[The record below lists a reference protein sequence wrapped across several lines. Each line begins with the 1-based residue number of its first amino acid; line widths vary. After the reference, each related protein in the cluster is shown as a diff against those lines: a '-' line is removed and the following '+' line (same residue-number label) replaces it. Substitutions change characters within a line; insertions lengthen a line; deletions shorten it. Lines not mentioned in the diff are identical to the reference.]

1 MTIHLI
7 TGRAGEPHVTSVDAG
22 KFNANV
28 FGRGRYVLDGCEC
41 TVIDSNNLSIAE
53 GVMLVDG
60 RQVNIEGTGE
70 PVVIE
75 NGQSGYNR
83 IDLVCLR
90 YQRSEGIETI
100 DISTIKGQPTSGEPV
115 APTGSGSIIDGDSLA
130 YIPIF
135 SVRITG
141 TNVEQPIMM
150 LESFAL
156 YTLGLGEEIPAG
168 ANLDD
173 YTTPGIYRLVADVA
187 DVQNS
192 PIEHGFTLVVSYRI
206 NEATISQVLYPYN
219 TSYGDGTCWERT
231 YIGWNTPKWTNWVCS
246 GGVDAI
252 VAEGTTNNWTWKKY
266 ASGRAEAFTKFSV
279 SDYTFWSYGS
289 GFRAWLGRY
298 SMPFNL
304 VGGYSIVANASN
316 PNIYL
321 ACMPH
326 DFTSD
331 AVSFHATTEAG
342 PFSPAGVGSIEVCAQ
357 VDGWWK

>member
-115 APTGSGSIIDGDSLA
+115 APTGPGSILDGDALA

-141 TNVEQPIMM
+141 TNVEQPIML

-156 YTLGLGEEIPAG
+156 YTLGLGEEILAG
-168 ANLDD
+168 ADLND
-173 YTTPGIYRLVADVA
+173 YTTPGCYRIPWGRNVA
-187 DVQNS
+187 NS
-192 PIEHGFTLVVSYRI
+192 PIGDYEIRTLVVTNPFGSI
-206 NEATISQVLYPYN
+206 DSFVQELHSLNGNQ
-219 TSYGDGTCWERT
+219 
-231 YIGWNTPKWTNWVCS
+231 KWTRSRYNQEWDAWHCT
-246 GGVDAI
+246 GGVDSIVSEGDSNGWHWVKYANGTAIASLKNFVEMNVTNRWQSYYAQQLDRVAYPFTFKDMPAELVSLSTNGANAWITSGWNQYETISSIYNI
-252 VAEGTTNNWTWKKY
+252 VAPNAITGFQAYVNYLVIGRWK
-266 ASGRAEAFTKFSV
+266 
-279 SDYTFWSYGS
+279 
-289 GFRAWLGRY
+289 
-298 SMPFNL
+298 
-304 VGGYSIVANASN
+304 
-316 PNIYL
+316 
-321 ACMPH
+321 
-326 DFTSD
+326 
-331 AVSFHATTEAG
+331 
-342 PFSPAGVGSIEVCAQ
+342 
-357 VDGWWK
+357 